1 MTETFLIGFTGFQI
15 VVKDGQVKSVF
26 FNILSLSKKPTSD
39 TTILGIRTKY
49 IFNLSSSYFKNKQPS
64 RTLTVL

>member
-26 FNILSLSKKPTSD
+26 FNILSLSKKPISD

-49 IFNLSSSYFKNKQPS
+49 IFNHHHPTSKINKH
-64 RTLTVL
+64 LEH